1 MIIPWLVA
9 SALIALVIAL
19 LVPALLRR
27 PTQPSQ
33 TRSSVNI
40 GIARERERELRR
52 ELQEDLLSEADY
64 DQARAELEINLLSDL
79 DQDQDPASP
88 LIRTPAPVTATL
100 LAILMPLA
108 ALGLYLFLGNPGAL
122 DPSPGLTAQQLTS
135 AQPSAPDV
143 DAMLSKLRERLLDRP
158 DDVRGWTLLAN
169 ALMSTGRYPEA
180 VTAYERLGQLEPRN
194 PEFLVRLADALAMSN
209 NGSLAG
215 KATQLITE
223 ALALD
228 PEQIQGLWLAGI
240 AAEERGESIQALA
253 FWRRLEPL
261 VIDQPELLSEVRVMI
276 GRASAELQ
284 KNQTQMTEPLRVAV
298 SIAPDLLGSVT
309 SEDTLFLYARTP
321 EGPPMPVAARKLPA
335 LPLPRQI
342 TLDDRAA
349 VMTGGSLLSHRQL
362 VVGVH
367 ISRSGNA
374 LKSSGDLLGM
384 TNPFDPI
391 QTQELAVVVN
401 KRIP

>member
-1 MIIPWLVA
+1 MIIGWLVA
-9 SALIALVIAL
+9 SALIALAIGL
-19 LVPALLRR
+19 LAPALLRR
-27 PTQPSQ
+27 QAQPSQ
-33 TRSSVNI
+33 SRSSVNI

-52 ELQEDLLSEADY
+52 ELQEDVLSEADY

-79 DQDQDPASP
+79 DQNPYPESRPTNAS
-88 LIRTPAPVTATL
+88 APVTATL
-100 LAILMPLA
+100 LAVLMPLA
-108 ALGLYLFLGNPGAL
+108 ALGLYLFLGHPGAL
-122 DPSPGLTAQQLTS
+122 DRSAGLAAQQLTA
-135 AQPSAPDV
+135 AQPSTTDV
-143 DAMLSKLRERLLDRP
+143 DAMLSNLRERLIERP
-158 DDVRGWTLLAN
+158 DDARGWTLLAN
-169 ALMSTGRYPEA
+169 ALMSTGRYAEA
-180 VTAYERLGQLEPRN
+180 VTAYERLRQLEPRN

-215 KATQLITE
+215 QATQLITE

-228 PEQIQGLWLAGI
+228 PQQIQGLWLAGI
-240 AAEERGESIQALA
+240 AAEERGEPIQALA

-276 GRASAELQ
+276 GRASTELQ
-284 KNQTQMTEPLRVAV
+284 KNQAEMTTPLRIAV
-298 SIAPDLLGSVT
+298 SITPDLLGSVT
-309 SEDTLFLYARTP
+309 SEDTLFLYARAP
-321 EGPPMPVAARKLPA
+321 DGPPMPVAARKLSA

-342 TLDDRAA
+342 TLDDRAT

-384 TNPFDPI
+384 TNPFDPT
-391 QTQELAVVVN
+391 QTQELAVVINQRV
-401 KRIP
+401 P

>member
-1 MIIPWLVA
+1 MIIPWLLA
-9 SALIALVIAL
+9 SALIAFAIAL

-27 PTQPSQ
+27 PIQPSQ
-33 TRSSVNI
+33 SRSSVNI

-52 ELQEDLLSEADY
+52 ELQEDVLSEADY
-64 DQARAELEINLLSDL
+64 DQARAELEINLLNDL
-79 DQDQDPASP
+79 DQDQGPASAP
-88 LIRTPAPVTATL
+88 IRTSAPVTATL
-100 LAILMPLA
+100 LAVLMPLA

-122 DPSPGLTAQQLTS
+122 DPSPVLAAQQLTS
-135 AQPSAPDV
+135 AQPSATDV
-143 DAMLSKLRERLLDRP
+143 DAMLSKLRERLLERP

-169 ALMSTGRYPEA
+169 ALMGTGRYPEA
-180 VTAYERLGQLEPRN
+180 VTAYERLQQLEPRN
-194 PEFLVRLADALAMSN
+194 PKFLVRLADALAMSN
-209 NGSLAG
+209 NGSLTG
-215 KATQLITE
+215 QATQLITE

-240 AAEERGESIQALA
+240 AAEERGEPIQALA

-284 KNQTQMTEPLRVAV
+284 KNQTEMTAPLRVAV
-298 SIAPDLLGSVT
+298 SITPDLLGSVT
-309 SEDTLFLYARTP
+309 SEDTLFLYARAP
-321 EGPPMPVAARKLPA
+321 DGPPMPVAARKLPA

-349 VMTGGSLLSHRQL
+349 VMTGGSLLSHPQL

-384 TNPFDPI
+384 TNPFDPTQI
-391 QTQELAVVVN
+391 QELAVVVN

>member
-1 MIIPWLVA
+1 MA
-9 SALIALVIAL
+9 STLIALAIAL
-19 LVPALLRR
+19 LAPALLRR
-27 PTQPSQ
+27 PPEPSHS
-33 TRSSVNI
+33 RSSINI

-52 ELQEDLLSEADY
+52 ELQEDVLSEADY
-64 DQARAELEINLLSDL
+64 DQARAELEINLLGDL
-79 DQDQDPASP
+79 DQDQDPASAV
-88 LIRTPAPVTATL
+88 IRTSAPVTATL
-100 LAILMPLA
+100 LAVLIPLA
-108 ALGLYLFLGNPGAL
+108 ALGLYLFLGHPGAL
-122 DPSPGLTAQQLTS
+122 DPSPGLMAQQLTS

-143 DAMLSKLRERLLDRP
+143 DAMLSKLRERLLEQP

-180 VTAYERLGQLEPRN
+180 VTAYERLVQLEPRS

-215 KATQLITE
+215 QATQLITE

-240 AAEERGESIQALA
+240 AAEERGEPIQALD

-261 VIDQPELLSEVRVMI
+261 VVDQPELLSEVRVMI
-276 GRASAELQ
+276 GRASTELQ
-284 KNQTQMTEPLRVAV
+284 KNQAQMAEPLRIAV
-298 SIAPDLLGSVT
+298 SITPDLLGSVT
-309 SEDTLFLYARTP
+309 SEDTLFLYARVP
-321 EGPPMPVAARKLPA
+321 DGPPMPVAARKLPA

-342 TLDDRAA
+342 ILDDRAT
-349 VMTGGSLLSHRQL
+349 VMTGGSLLDHRQL
-362 VVGVH
+362 VVGAH

-374 LKSSGDLLGM
+374 MKSSGDLLGM
-384 TNPFDPI
+384 TNPFDPA